1 MKIIEAKDM
10 EAIAL
15 GGAAYGTGGG
25 GDPYLGKLLAQNT
38 MRSKGAV
45 RLIDANSL
53 DDDALVLPVAGIGAP
68 TVLLEK
74 LASVEQLLNAVA
86 ALETFLG
93 RRATALMSIEAGG
106 LNSTIP
112 FCAASALGLPLLDGD
127 MMGRAFPE
135 IQMTTGT
142 LHGVAASPLS
152 LADEKGNSVI
162 VQGISNAFTERFVRS
177 LTGDMGGSSFAA
189 IYPMTGEQAKR
200 AIIPGTISL
209 LLETGKAI
217 FEARERHEDP
227 IAAMLR
233 VGGGHLMYR
242 GKVVDVERVTGG
254 GFSRGRA
261 EISGLDGF
269 QGNSMSL
276 LFQNEF
282 LLARVGENVLATT
295 PDLIVVLDLETGEP
309 VTGELMRY
317 GLRVAVLGIPCVDQ
331 WRSEDGLKLVGPRY
345 FGYDLDFIPVEQ
357 RVTLSP
363 AICA

>member
-1 MKIIEAKDM
+1 MKIIDAKDM

-38 MRSKGAV
+38 MYSKGAV
-45 RLIDANSL
+45 RLIDVQSL
-53 DDDALVLPVAGIGAP
+53 ADDALVLPVAGIGAP

-74 LASVEQLLNAVA
+74 LASVEQLLGAVA

-93 RRATALMSIEAGG
+93 KRATALMSIEAGG

-142 LHGVAASPLS
+142 LHGIAASPLS

-177 LTGDMGGSSFAA
+177 LTADMGGSSFAA

-200 AIIPGTISL
+200 ALIPGSISL
-209 LLETGKAI
+209 LLETGQAI
-217 FEARERHEDP
+217 FAARECHADP
-227 IAAMLR
+227 VAAMLR
-233 VGGGHLMYR
+233 VSGGHLLYQ

-254 GFSRGRA
+254 GFSRGHA
-261 EISGLDGF
+261 EIAGLDGF
-269 QGNSMSL
+269 QGDSLSL

-282 LLARVGENVLATT
+282 LLARVGDIVLATT

-331 WRSEDGLKLVGPRY
+331 WRSEAGLKLVGPRY
-345 FGYDLDFIPVEQ
+345 FGYDVDFIPIELRAARRSVV
-357 RVTLSP
+357 R
-363 AICA
+363 A